1 MKKQDILKFFISVAI
16 IILFSEKNFSQ
27 TENDSVVVKNK
38 YGIRIGLD
46 FSKQIRMLTENY
58 KGLSLYGDVKIKE
71 RLFIVSELG
80 SDEKELRT
88 DNLRSKFSGNYIKA
102 GLNYNLY
109 NNLPGL
115 NNEIY
120 VGFRFATS
128 KFKSEISEY
137 IIYNKDRFW
146 SQDPIFDNIINKGLN
161 ANWVELIIG
170 INSELVNN
178 LFMGLSLRLNRML
191 NQKKPENFTN
201 LYIPGFNKVT
211 ENNNF
216 GTGLT
221 YSCLLYTS
229 PSPRDQ
235 RGSGMAASA

>member
-1 MKKQDILKFFISVAI
+1 MKKQDMLKFFISVAI
-16 IILFSEKNFSQ
+16 IILFSGKNFSQ

-46 FSKQIRMLTENY
+46 FSKQIRMLTEDY

-170 INSELVNN
+170 INAELLNN

-221 YSCLLYTS
+221 YSLIYQI
-229 PSPRDQ
+229 PIIKK
-235 RGSGMAASA
+235 

>member
-38 YGIRIGLD
+38 FGIRIGLD

-170 INSELVNN
+170 INAELLNN

-216 GTGLT
+216 GTGLN
-221 YSCLLYTS
+221 YSLIYQI
-229 PSPRDQ
+229 PIIKK
-235 RGSGMAASA
+235 

>member
-16 IILFSEKNFSQ
+16 IILFSVKNFSQ

-170 INSELVNN
+170 INAELLNN
-178 LFMGLSLRLNRML
+178 FFMGLSLRLNRMI

-221 YSCLLYTS
+221 YSIIYQI
-229 PSPRDQ
+229 PIIKK
-235 RGSGMAASA
+235 

>member
-46 FSKQIRMLTENY
+46 FSKQIRMLTEDY

-161 ANWVELIIG
+161 ANWIELIIG
-170 INSELVNN
+170 INAELVNN
-178 LFMGLSLRLNRML
+178 LFIGLSLRLNRML

-221 YSCLLYTS
+221 YSLIYQI
-229 PSPRDQ
+229 PIIKK
-235 RGSGMAASA
+235 

>member
-1 MKKQDILKFFISVAI
+1 MKKQDMLKFFISVAI
-16 IILFSEKNFSQ
+16 IILFSGKNFSQ
-27 TENDSVVVKNK
+27 TEKDSVVVKNK

-46 FSKQIRMLTENY
+46 FSKQIRMLTEDY

-71 RLFIVSELG
+71 KLFIVSELG

-109 NNLPGL
+109 NNLQGL

-128 KFKSEISEY
+128 QFKSEISEY
-137 IIYNKDRFW
+137 IIYNKDHFW

-161 ANWVELIIG
+161 AIWVELIIG
-170 INSELVNN
+170 INAELVNN

-201 LYIPGFNKVT
+201 VFIPGFNKVT

-221 YSCLLYTS
+221 YSLIYQI
-229 PSPRDQ
+229 PIIKK
-235 RGSGMAASA
+235 

>member
-16 IILFSEKNFSQ
+16 IILFSVKNFSQ
-27 TENDSVVVKNK
+27 TENDSVVVKNE

-170 INSELVNN
+170 INAELLNN
-178 LFMGLSLRLNRML
+178 LFVGLSLRLNRML

-211 ENNNF
+211 EDNNF

-221 YSCLLYTS
+221 YSLIYQI
-229 PSPRDQ
+229 PIIKK
-235 RGSGMAASA
+235 

>member
-170 INSELVNN
+170 INAELLNN
-178 LFMGLSLRLNRML
+178 LFVGLSLRLNRML

-221 YSCLLYTS
+221 YSLIYQI
-229 PSPRDQ
+229 PIIKK
-235 RGSGMAASA
+235 

>member
-46 FSKQIRMLTENY
+46 FSKQIRMLTEDY

-170 INSELVNN
+170 INAELLNN

-191 NQKKPENFTN
+191 NQKKPQNFTN

-221 YSCLLYTS
+221 YSLIYQI
-229 PSPRDQ
+229 PIIKK
-235 RGSGMAASA
+235 

>member
-16 IILFSEKNFSQ
+16 IILFSVKNFSQ

-58 KGLSLYGDVKIKE
+58 KGLSLYADVKIKE

-170 INSELVNN
+170 INAELLNN
-178 LFMGLSLRLNRML
+178 FFMGLSLRLNRML

-221 YSCLLYTS
+221 YSIIYQI
-229 PSPRDQ
+229 PIIKK
-235 RGSGMAASA
+235 

>member
-46 FSKQIRMLTENY
+46 FSKQIRMLTEDY

-137 IIYNKDRFW
+137 IIYNKDRFL

-170 INSELVNN
+170 INAELLNN

-221 YSCLLYTS
+221 YSLIYQI
-229 PSPRDQ
+229 PIIKK
-235 RGSGMAASA
+235 

>member
-16 IILFSEKNFSQ
+16 IILFSVKNFSQ
-27 TENDSVVVKNK
+27 TENDSVVVKNE

-46 FSKQIRMLTENY
+46 FSKQIRMLTEDY

-146 SQDPIFDNIINKGLN
+146 SQDPIFDNIINNGLN

-170 INSELVNN
+170 INAELLNN
-178 LFMGLSLRLNRML
+178 FFVGLSLRLNRML

-221 YSCLLYTS
+221 YSLIYQI
-229 PSPRDQ
+229 PIIKK
-235 RGSGMAASA
+235 

>member
-16 IILFSEKNFSQ
+16 IILFSGKNFSQ

-46 FSKQIRMLTENY
+46 FSKQIRMLTEDY

-88 DNLRSKFSGNYIKA
+88 ENLRSKFSGNYIKA

-137 IIYNKDRFW
+137 IIYNKDHFW

-170 INSELVNN
+170 INAELLNN

-221 YSCLLYTS
+221 YSLIYQI
-229 PSPRDQ
+229 PIIKK
-235 RGSGMAASA
+235 

>member
-46 FSKQIRMLTENY
+46 FSKQIRMLTEDY

-161 ANWVELIIG
+161 ANWFELIIG
-170 INSELVNN
+170 LNAEILNN

-221 YSCLLYTS
+221 YSLIYQI
-229 PSPRDQ
+229 PIIKK
-235 RGSGMAASA
+235 

>member
-88 DNLRSKFSGNYIKA
+88 DNLRSKFSGNYMKA

-137 IIYNKDRFW
+137 MIYNKDRFW

-170 INSELVNN
+170 INAELLNN

-221 YSCLLYTS
+221 YSLIYQI
-229 PSPRDQ
+229 PIIKK
-235 RGSGMAASA
+235 

>member
-46 FSKQIRMLTENY
+46 FSKQIRMLTEDY

-170 INSELVNN
+170 INAELLNN

-221 YSCLLYTS
+221 YSLIYQI
-229 PSPRDQ
+229 PIIKK
-235 RGSGMAASA
+235 

>member
-16 IILFSEKNFSQ
+16 IILFSGKNFSQ
-27 TENDSVVVKNK
+27 TEKDSVVVKNK

-46 FSKQIRMLTENY
+46 FSKQIRMLTEDY

-170 INSELVNN
+170 INAELLNN
-178 LFMGLSLRLNRML
+178 LFVGLSLRLNRML

-221 YSCLLYTS
+221 YSIIYQI
-229 PSPRDQ
+229 PIIKK
-235 RGSGMAASA
+235 

>member
-1 MKKQDILKFFISVAI
+1 MKKQDILKFFISVVI

-46 FSKQIRMLTENY
+46 FSKQIRMLTEDY

-170 INSELVNN
+170 INAELLNN
-178 LFMGLSLRLNRML
+178 LFVGLSLRLNRML

-221 YSCLLYTS
+221 YSIIYQI
-229 PSPRDQ
+229 PIIKK
-235 RGSGMAASA
+235 

>member
-1 MKKQDILKFFISVAI
+1 MKKQDILKFFISVSI
-16 IILFSEKNFSQ
+16 IILFFGKNFSQ
-27 TENDSVVVKNK
+27 TKKDSVVVKNK

-46 FSKQIRMLTENY
+46 FSKQIRMLTEDY

-137 IIYNKDRFW
+137 IIYNKDHFW

-170 INSELVNN
+170 INAELVNN

-221 YSCLLYTS
+221 YSLIYQI
-229 PSPRDQ
+229 PIIKK
-235 RGSGMAASA
+235 

>member
-16 IILFSEKNFSQ
+16 IILFSGKNFSQ

-46 FSKQIRMLTENY
+46 FSKQIRMLTEDY

-170 INSELVNN
+170 INAELLNN

-211 ENNNF
+211 EDNNF

-221 YSCLLYTS
+221 YSLIYQI
-229 PSPRDQ
+229 PIIKK
-235 RGSGMAASA
+235 

>member
-16 IILFSEKNFSQ
+16 MILFSGKNCSQ
-27 TENDSVVVKNK
+27 TEKDSVVVKNK

-46 FSKQIRMLTENY
+46 FSKQIRMLTEDY

-88 DNLRSKFSGNYIKA
+88 DNLISKFSGNYIKA

-109 NNLPGL
+109 NNIPGL

-120 VGFRFATS
+120 VGFRLATS

-137 IIYNKDRFW
+137 TIYNKDHFW

-170 INSELVNN
+170 INTELVNN

-201 LYIPGFNKVT
+201 LYVPGFNKVT

-221 YSCLLYTS
+221 YSLKYQI
-229 PSPRDQ
+229 PIIKK
-235 RGSGMAASA
+235 

>member
-16 IILFSEKNFSQ
+16 IILFSVKNFSQ

-137 IIYNKDRFW
+137 IIYNKDHFW

-170 INSELVNN
+170 INAELLNN
-178 LFMGLSLRLNRML
+178 FFMGLSLRLNRMI

-221 YSCLLYTS
+221 YSLIYQI
-229 PSPRDQ
+229 PIIKK
-235 RGSGMAASA
+235 

>member
-120 VGFRFATS
+120 VGFRFAIS

-170 INSELVNN
+170 INAELLNN

-221 YSCLLYTS
+221 YSLIYQI
-229 PSPRDQ
+229 PIIKK
-235 RGSGMAASA
+235 

>member
-46 FSKQIRMLTENY
+46 FSKQIRMLTEDY

-170 INSELVNN
+170 INAELLNN
-178 LFMGLSLRLNRML
+178 LFVGLSLRLNRML

-221 YSCLLYTS
+221 YSIIYQI
-229 PSPRDQ
+229 PIIKK
-235 RGSGMAASA
+235 

>member
-16 IILFSEKNFSQ
+16 IILFSVKNFSQ
-27 TENDSVVVKNK
+27 TENDSVVVKNE

-170 INSELVNN
+170 INAELLNN
-178 LFMGLSLRLNRML
+178 LFMGLSLRLNRMI

-221 YSCLLYTS
+221 YSIIYQI
-229 PSPRDQ
+229 PIIKK
-235 RGSGMAASA
+235 

>member
-16 IILFSEKNFSQ
+16 IILFSVKNFSQ

-102 GLNYNLY
+102 GLNYTLY

-170 INSELVNN
+170 INAELLNN
-178 LFMGLSLRLNRML
+178 LFVGLSLRLNRML

-211 ENNNF
+211 ESNNF

-221 YSCLLYTS
+221 YSIIYQI
-229 PSPRDQ
+229 PIIKK
-235 RGSGMAASA
+235 

>member
-16 IILFSEKNFSQ
+16 IILFSVKNFSQ

-46 FSKQIRMLTENY
+46 FSKQIRMLTEDY

-170 INSELVNN
+170 INAELLNN
-178 LFMGLSLRLNRML
+178 LFVGLSLRLNRML

-221 YSCLLYTS
+221 YSLIYQI
-229 PSPRDQ
+229 PIIKK
-235 RGSGMAASA
+235 

>member
-16 IILFSEKNFSQ
+16 IILFSVKNFSQ

-161 ANWVELIIG
+161 ANWLELIIG
-170 INSELVNN
+170 INAELLNN

-221 YSCLLYTS
+221 YSIIYQI
-229 PSPRDQ
+229 PIIKK
-235 RGSGMAASA
+235 

>member
-46 FSKQIRMLTENY
+46 FSKQIRMLTEDY

-109 NNLPGL
+109 KNLPGM

-161 ANWVELIIG
+161 ANWLELIIG
-170 INSELVNN
+170 INAEILNN

-221 YSCLLYTS
+221 YSLIYQI
-229 PSPRDQ
+229 PIIKK
-235 RGSGMAASA
+235 

>member
-16 IILFSEKNFSQ
+16 IILFSVKNFSQ
-27 TENDSVVVKNK
+27 IENDSVVVKNK

-170 INSELVNN
+170 INAELLNN
-178 LFMGLSLRLNRML
+178 LFVGLSLRLNRML

-221 YSCLLYTS
+221 YSLIYQI
-229 PSPRDQ
+229 PIIKK
-235 RGSGMAASA
+235 

>member
-46 FSKQIRMLTENY
+46 FSKQIRMLTEDY

-170 INSELVNN
+170 INAELLNN
-178 LFMGLSLRLNRML
+178 FFVGLSLRLNRML

-221 YSCLLYTS
+221 YSIIYQI
-229 PSPRDQ
+229 PIIKK
-235 RGSGMAASA
+235 

>member
-16 IILFSEKNFSQ
+16 IILFSVKNFSQ

-46 FSKQIRMLTENY
+46 FSKQIRMLTEDY

-170 INSELVNN
+170 INAELLNN

-221 YSCLLYTS
+221 YSIIYQI
-229 PSPRDQ
+229 PIIKK
-235 RGSGMAASA
+235 